1 MNSLL
6 GIDAEWNPIII
17 ENEEWATLDAE
28 RYRELVE
35 EVKNDGVREL
45 LELVRQARVFDLS
58 AGDVEAHFVEYEIPV
73 VAFSSLQ
80 SMTKYLGGDDP
91 ASRLRNSRGDLE
103 DQAVCCRVRVKSRK
117 DGKACYF
124 PFVVTAQAPPVS
136 LYERPVLAH
145 EMARVKAT
153 ASSLY
158 DEMAIRLTV
167 FNAGIQEYCREHFPE
182 VLVRTVASYLEEE
195 WQACAAVFDDRGRNE
210 IFSQKYIPL
219 AVQRCMPKLD
229 WWLND
234 EKKSLNISRTSAL
247 IADALSEC
255 LARLGYHDAS
265 PARPLDPKHWNSV
278 ALTAIRH
285 AYRLWQ
291 KDPGPFGIAG

>member
-6 GIDAEWNPIII
+6 GIDGEWNPLII
-17 ENEEWATLDAE
+17 ENEEWTTLGPE
-28 RYRELVE
+28 RYRELVA
-35 EVKNDGVREL
+35 EVKSDGAREL
-45 LELVRQARVFDLS
+45 LALVRQSRVFNLS
-58 AGDVEAHFVEYEIPV
+58 ADDVEVHFVEYDVPV

-80 SMTKYLGGDDP
+80 SMTKYVGGDDA
-91 ASRLRNSRGDLE
+91 ASRLRSSRGELE
-103 DQAVCCRVRVKSRK
+103 EQAVCCRVRVKSER
-117 DGKACYF
+117 DEKACYF
-124 PFVVTAQAPPVS
+124 PFIVTAQAPS
-136 LYERPVLAH
+136 LSLDESPVLAH
-145 EMARVKAT
+145 EMARVRAAAT
-153 ASSLY
+153 SLY

-167 FNAGIQEYCREHFPE
+167 FNADIQEYCREHFPE

-195 WQACAAVFDDRGRNE
+195 WLACAAVFDEQGRNG

-234 EKKSLNISRTSAL
+234 EKKPLNISRTSAL

-255 LARLGYHDAS
+255 LTRLGYRDAS
-265 PARPLDPKHWNSV
+265 QARPLDPQHWNSV
-278 ALTAIRH
+278 ALTAIRQ

-291 KDPGPFGIAG
+291 KDPGPFGISG